1 MSVQPLFVEQT
12 PDQRLS
18 SLDFDLPRKLEA
30 SEPPEA
36 RGFER
41 DEVRLLVSYK
51 SDGRV
56 VHARFRELGDF
67 LKSGD
72 VLVINTS
79 GTMNAALE
87 AEREDGTKLELHLS
101 TRLPAD
107 LWTVRSASPK
117 VQQPS
122 PSAARGPARRSACRA
137 GPRPRFTC
145 PTHATP
151 AVRGSGSRPSTCRS
165 R

>member
-12 PDQRLS
+12 PDKRLS
-18 SLDFDLPRKLEA
+18 SLDFDLPQKLEA

-56 VHARFRELGDF
+56 VHARFRDLGDF

-107 LWTVRSASPK
+107 LWTVEVRIPEGSATEPFRN
-117 VQQPS
+117 
-122 PSAARGPARRSACRA
+122 ARDG
-137 GPRPRFTC
+137 
-145 PTHATP
+145 
-151 AVRGSGSRPSTCRS
+151 
-165 R
+165 